1 MSYTDIEESDFVLLV
16 GTNPRYEAPLLN
28 TRIRKGYVH
37 NETDVALIGSQVDLS
52 YKYEYVGDDASVI
65 NEIVSGRHAI
75 SKRLSN
81 AKKPVIIVGS
91 DQLARPDGAAILSSL
106 HSYANKLGKDVRHD
120 F

>member
-1 MSYTDIEESDFVLLV
+1 M
-16 GTNPRYEAPLLN
+16 
-28 TRIRKGYVH
+28 H

-52 YKYEYVGDDASVI
+52 YKYEYIGDDASVI

-106 HSYANKLGKDVRHD
+106 HGYANKLGKEVRHN